1 MFLPD
6 SSISPEVDE
15 WIDAWVTQHD
25 EQEHG
30 VDVPKYVTE
39 IGNDTNLTFI
49 SFFNSH
55 ILILFHIK
63 TELDWGHQC
72 QARLL

>member
-1 MFLPD
+1 MMFLPD

-39 IGNDTNLTFI
+39 IGNDTNLAFI
-49 SFFNSH
+49 SFCN
-55 ILILFHIK
+55 
-63 TELDWGHQC
+63 
-72 QARLL
+72 

>member
-1 MFLPD
+1 MIFLPD
-6 SSISPEVDE
+6 SSIRPEVDE

-39 IGNDTNLTFI
+39 ISNDNVTFI
-49 SFFNSH
+49 SFCNSH
-55 ILILFHIK
+55 RYFNFVPY
-63 TELDWGHQC
+63 
-72 QARLL
+72 